1 MNNKNIRNTWDTFM
15 KDYKQYFI
23 SNEELWTNNL
33 TKLKRFIDLNKRKPK
48 DTKNIEKMLGRWLAT
63 QLKHRKTEKKIM
75 LNKDIRNVWDIF
87 VKDYN
92 QYFLSNKEL
101 WTNNLTKLKGFI
113 DLNKRRP
120 NDKKET
126 EKLLSMWLSTQLK
139 HRKIEKYIML
149 NENTRDVWDSFIK
162 DYNQYFLSNEEL
174 WTNNLTELKTFID
187 LNKRKPY
194 KKINTEKM
202 LNIWLT
208 TQLKQRKIE
217 KYIMLNENIKNT
229 WDDFIKDYNKYFD

>member
-1 MNNKNIRNTWDTFM
+1 
-15 KDYKQYFI
+15 
-23 SNEELWTNNL
+23 
-33 TKLKRFIDLNKRKPK
+33 
-48 DTKNIEKMLGRWLAT
+48 
-63 QLKHRKTEKKIM
+63 
-75 LNKDIRNVWDIF
+75 
-87 VKDYN
+87 
-92 QYFLSNKEL
+92 
-101 WTNNLTKLKGFI
+101 
-113 DLNKRRP
+113 
-120 NDKKET
+120 
-126 EKLLSMWLSTQLK
+126 
-139 HRKIEKYIML
+139 ML